1 MDTIGFDAIGI
12 MTNCSN
18 QSNHLS
24 SFTLTYNRLVVFLL
38 KYRFMLVKV
47 NSIHNND
54 KTVNITKLDIDDYG
68 SVIPL
73 EDLELKLPS
82 DNDSIVQILE
92 NSQYAII
99 SIQEN
104 LEENSNIIT
113 SADTMTVDELN
124 TEKRRTIEAVEEKK
138 F

>member
-1 MDTIGFDAIGI
+1 
-12 MTNCSN
+12 
-18 QSNHLS
+18 
-24 SFTLTYNRLVVFLL
+24 
-38 KYRFMLVKV
+38 MLVKV